1 MPPDV
6 ATDATKL
13 VGNPFIIFSG
23 KEWSNPANI
32 IGKGYFALI
41 GENSNSLLD
50 VTESLSKSLSTN
62 CASFIMALQRLNDLN
77 RQIKAFYFLLEDDAC
92 K

>member
-1 MPPDV
+1 
-6 ATDATKL
+6 
-13 VGNPFIIFSG
+13 
-23 KEWSNPANI
+23 
-32 IGKGYFALI
+32 LI
-41 GENSNSLLD
+41 GENPNSLLD

-62 CASFIMALQRLNDLN
+62 CASFAPLVYIFHVMALQRLNDLN